1 MMDVLNA
8 IQSSSFSQWVRES
21 ESLFA
26 FAGILLVHTI
36 GMGVVVG
43 VNATI
48 DLRILGFAPA
58 VRLSALEKFFPVLW
72 LGFWLNA
79 ITGTILLAADA
90 VNKLANPDFYVKM
103 VLIALAVVTLQML
116 RSTVFRDP
124 LIDKA
129 PPSVKAKVLAVMSL
143 LLWLG
148 AITSGRLLAYVGPG
162 SGVK

>member
-1 MMDVLNA
+1 MMDVLLK
-8 IQSSSFSQWVRES
+8 IQQTGFSQWVRES

-36 GMGVVVG
+36 GMGFVVG
-43 VNATI
+43 VNATM

-58 VRLSALEKFFPVLW
+58 IRLSAFDKFFPVLW
-72 LGFWLNA
+72 LGFWMNA

-90 VNKLANPDFYVKM
+90 VNKMSNPDFWVKM
-103 VLIALAVVTLQML
+103 VFIALAVVNVRML
-116 RSTVFRDP
+116 KKQVFQDP
-124 LIDKA
+124 LIDKV
-129 PPSVKAKVLAVMSL
+129 PPSARAKLLAITSL
-143 LLWLG
+143 ICWLG